1 MRITITQQDGTTCGI
16 EAGTTLREFWNQ
28 LETKPQDIEPV
39 GAVLNQGLLCM
50 MQEVLME
57 DATLTWVDRKSLD
70 GFHIYR
76 ESIIMLLLKASS
88 ELFPDRRMII
98 QHTISNGIFCE
109 FANVPTNEEEIRQL
123 LGRMQELVAAD
134 LPIHLVTMTSAEA
147 SELFRK
153 QRHYDTAELMRLY
166 PEETVVLKELNGYYE
181 YFFFDVLD
189 HTGTLKWFRLVPYEN
204 GMVLQTPEEYAGKLM
219 DFNEQKK
226 LHHILKIAADRDAI
240 MHTQTVIGV
249 NYYTRSG
256 RLDDLIRISEA
267 AQDKEIARIADEICS
282 DPRVQLVMIA
292 GPSSSG
298 KTSFAQK
305 LSIQLRVNHKKPMTI
320 SMDNYFVDRE
330 KTPRDEKGEYDFENL
345 DALDVE
351 LFNQQLIQ
359 LLKGE
364 SVQLP
369 RYDFIQGKRLPDGP
383 VVKLEAGQPLVIE
396 GIHGLNERLTFR
408 VPREQKRLI
417 YISALTQLN
426 LNFSNT
432 ILTSDCRLLRRIAR
446 DNRTRGH
453 SVQDTIRRWPSVRRG
468 EKKNIFVFQ
477 ENADMFFNSELVYE
491 LAVLKPI
498 VEPLL
503 LTVKPTEPEYVH
515 ARRLLRFLHYILP
528 VENPRVPYQSIIR
541 EFLGGSWYDVE

>member
-1 MRITITQQDGTTCGI
+1 MITITQQDGGTFKVK
-16 EAGTTLREFWNQ
+16 EGTTLREFWEQ
-28 LETKPQDIEPV
+28 LEEKPEDIEPV
-39 GAVLNQGLLCM
+39 GAVLNQGVLTM
-50 MQEVLME
+50 MQELLTE
-57 DATLTWVDRKSLD
+57 DASLVWVDRRSPE

-76 ESIIMLLLKASS
+76 QSIIMLLLKACS

-109 FANVPTNEEEIRQL
+109 FANVDTNEEEIRAL
-123 LGRMQELVAAD
+123 TARMEEFVAAD
-134 LPIHLVTMTSAEA
+134 LPIHLVKMNSAEA

-166 PEETVVLKELNGYYE
+166 PKETVTLHEMDGYYD
-181 YFFFDVLD
+181 FFIFDVLD
-189 HTGTLKWFRLVPYEN
+189 HTGTLKWFRLLPYEN
-204 GMVLQTPEEYAGKLM
+204 GLVLQTPEEYAGELIG
-219 DFNEQKK
+219 FHEQKK

-240 MHTQTVIGV
+240 MHTRTAIGV

-256 RLDDLIRISEA
+256 RIDDLIRICEA

-282 DPRVQLVMIA
+282 DDRVQLVMIA

-320 SMDNYFVDRE
+320 SMDNYFVDRD

-351 LFNQQLIQ
+351 LFNQHLVQ
-359 LLKGE
+359 LLNGE

-369 RYDFIQGKRLPDGP
+369 VYDFIQGRRRPDGP
-383 VVKLEAGQPLVIE
+383 VIKLEPGQPLVIE

-426 LNFSNT
+426 LDFSNT

-477 ENADMFFNSELVYE
+477 ENADIYFNSELIYE
-491 LAVLKPI
+491 LTVLKPI

-503 LTVKPTEPEYVH
+503 LSVKPTEPEYVQ
-515 ARRLLRFLHYILP
+515 ASRLLRFLHYILP
-528 VENPRVPYQSIIR
+528 VENPRVPYQSIVR